1 MNVICHN
8 IMVNMERP
16 AQGIRDLKKAG
27 FECLATGVGV
37 WYPDFYGWNRDKPVK
52 PKKRDLLSVPER
64 YSPAF
69 ALCRE
74 NGIRIPFVYGPSY
87 GLTDPTQHKAI
98 KSNFLKEDG
107 SPDPEAIEAVEAE
120 LGTFVK
126 KAAAECIEFCGDNG
140 VKYMRITPVSGD
152 RARGREWELN
162 HDFYMSLAEQAKKSG
177 VCILLQNM
185 CRGVNGHIV
194 RGICSDASVAADWID
209 RLNEEAGAEVFGF
222 CMDMGVCSLCGN
234 DVHEFIITL
243 GSRVKAVILRD
254 CDGHNDAAL
263 MPFSCHRRGKLQ
275 TDWMGLI
282 RGLRDIDFDGELIV
296 NCVDTVRA
304 FSPLLRPTVFHLAK
318 EVGDYIRWQ
327 VQLEKNLKK
336 YKSIVLFG
344 AGNMCRNYMKCYGE
358 QYPPLF
364 TCDNNPKL
372 WDMEFEGLTVKNP
385 EELKNLPDDC
395 GVYICNIYYREIE
408 TQLREMGIR
417 NIEYF
422 NDEYMPAFY
431 FDRLERE
438 EE

>member
-1 MNVICHN
+1 MNVICRN

-27 FECLATGVGV
+27 FDCLAIGVGSP
-37 WYPDFYGWNRDKPVK
+37 YPDFYGRNKYQPVK
-52 PKKRDLLSVPER
+52 PRQRDLLPISER
-64 YSPAF
+64 YSLLF
-69 ALCRE
+69 TSCRE
-74 NGIRIPFVYGPSY
+74 NGIQIPFVYGPSY
-87 GLTDPTQHKAI
+87 DLIDPVKKRNTKDD
-98 KSNFLKEDG
+98 FVRGDG
-107 SPDPEAIEAVEAE
+107 SPNLEKIEAVETK
-120 LGTFVK
+120 LGAFAGKTVE
-126 KAAAECIEFCGDNG
+126 ECIEFCGKNS
-140 VKYMRITPVSGD
+140 VKYICITPVSGD
-152 RARGREWELN
+152 RIRGREWEIN
-162 HDFYMSLAEQAKKSG
+162 HDFYMGFAEKARESG

-185 CRGVNGHIV
+185 YRNIGGHLV
-194 RGICSDASVAADWID
+194 RGICAEPSMAADWVD
-209 RLNEEAGAEVFGF
+209 QLNEEAVADVFGF
-222 CMDMGVCSLCGN
+222 CVDMGICSLCGN
-234 DVHEFIITL
+234 DVHEFITTL

-254 CDGHNDAAL
+254 CDGQNDAAL
-263 MPFSCHRRGKLQ
+263 MPFTNARRGQLQ
-275 TDWMGLI
+275 TDWMGMI

-296 NCVDTVRA
+296 NCTDTSKA
-304 FSPLLRPTVFHLAK
+304 FSPLLRPTVFKLAK

-327 VQLEKNLKK
+327 VQLEQNLKK

-372 WDMEFEGLTVKNP
+372 WDTEFEGIMVKNP
-385 EELKNLPDDC
+385 EELRNLPDDC

-408 TQLREMGIR
+408 IQLREMGIK

-422 NDEYMPAFY
+422 NDEYMPTFY

>member
-1 MNVICHN
+1 MNVVCHN

-16 AQGIRDLKKAG
+16 VQGIRDLKKAG
-27 FECLATGVGV
+27 FDCLAIRIDV
-37 WYPDFYGWNRDKPVK
+37 WHEDYYGRNKNKPIK
-52 PKKRDLLSVPER
+52 PKKSDLLPMSER
-64 YSPAF
+64 YSQLF
-69 ALCRE
+69 ASCTE
-74 NGIRIPFVYGPSY
+74 NGIQIPFVYGPSY
-87 GLTDPTQHKAI
+87 DLIDPTQNRYI
-98 KSNFLKEDG
+98 KDNFLKEDG
-107 SPDPEAIEAVEAE
+107 SLDSEAIEAVEVKLRAFAGETAE
-120 LGTFVK
+120 
-126 KAAAECIEFCGDNG
+126 ECIEFCGVNG
-140 VKYMRITPVSGD
+140 IKYIHIAPVSGG
-152 RARGREWELN
+152 RIRGKEWEVN
-162 HDFYMSLAEQAKKSG
+162 HDFYMSLAEKAQKSG

-185 CRGVNGHIV
+185 CRNVGGHLV
-194 RGICSDASVAADWID
+194 RGICAEASVASEWVD

-222 CMDMGVCSLCGN
+222 CMDIGVCSICGN
-234 DVHEFIITL
+234 DVHEFITTM
-243 GSRVKAVILRD
+243 GSRIKTVILRD
-254 CDGHNDAAL
+254 CDGRNDEAL
-263 MPFSCHRRGKLQ
+263 MPFSCVRRGVSQ

-296 NCVDTVRA
+296 NCWDTSKA
-304 FSPLLRPTVFHLAK
+304 FSPLLRPAVFRLAR

-327 VQLEKNLKK
+327 IRMEQNLKK

-364 TCDNNPKL
+364 TCDNNQKL
-372 WDMEFEGLTVKNP
+372 WNTEFEGLMVKNP

-408 TQLREMGIR
+408 AQLREMGIK

-422 NDEYMPAFY
+422 NDEYMPTFY